1 MSNDKE
7 ARDHAMTQREVGE
20 AMDLDRG
27 MISYLEKKALANFA
41 KELAKRGYK
50 MEDFIGEKN
59 DTQL

>member
-27 MISYLEKKALANFA
+27 MVSYLEKKALANFK
-41 KELAKRGYK
+41 KELEKRGYK
-50 MEDFIGEKN
+50 LEDFLENKN
-59 DTQL
+59 AKS

>member
-20 AMDLDRG
+20 ALDLDRG
-27 MISYLEKKALANFA
+27 MVSYLEKKALANFK

-50 MEDFIGEKN
+50 MEDFLGGKN
-59 DTQL
+59 ERK